1 MRHYVRAN
9 DDWNRVNDF
18 RKELDQVRREFSAR
32 YPKRQFGVD
41 IFDFVDVDTNTICAG
56 VNWGAW
62 GTQPPA
68 DARIF
73 LEALQYGIELCEE
86 LNAKYPNLPAY

>member
-1 MRHYVRAN
+1 MRRYVRAN
-9 DDWNRVNDF
+9 DEWARLDDF
-18 RKELDQVRREFSAR
+18 EKELNQVRREFYAK
-32 YPKRQFGVD
+32 YPKRQCGVD
-41 IFDFVDVDTNTICAG
+41 IFDDIDFDTNTTYAG
-56 VNWGAW
+56 VNWSAW

-73 LEALQYGIELCEE
+73 LEALQYGIERCEE